1 MISEDLLSK
10 NGPDFPVRYV
20 KKPEGTNFGTHQF
33 HDQKDL
39 SLGAAATEQWTQVP
53 WRIDNKSH

>member
-1 MISEDLLSK
+1 MISEDLPSK

-20 KKPEGTNFGTHQF
+20 KKPEGTNFGTRQF

-39 SLGAAATEQWTQVP
+39 SLGAAATEQWT
-53 WRIDNKSH
+53 